1 MLYALLKDTADMLSR
16 ADILNMSDQTLMEL
30 FVDGIYQR
38 YAFQDTEGEYEDIST
53 WKFLQ
58 FNSQGQ
64 VVGIDFD
71 FFDGSL
77 ALQFL
82 PRTVTY
88 FRVRRAKVD
97 IHIDAA
103 GLPRDMETF
112 IVYGTNKA
120 SGTIDFCS
128 FPPALRTLNLSLNR
142 LSGSAEFRSLPARL
156 ESLEIYSNKFS
167 GEISLESL
175 PKSLENLNIRSN
187 EFQGPVC
194 LKSLP
199 QALRDLNV
207 SHCAFSGSLDLSN
220 IPPLLVCLLANDNAF
235 TGDLIFDSER
245 KCIEHADFSK
255 NLLSGTAVL
264 HSSLW
269 KVIEIYGN
277 RFTSIVDETGAAYV
291 FTTDKHGLVDGFS
304 LVHAMQDMFADE
316 SEDWE

>member
-1 MLYALLKDTADMLSR
+1 
-16 ADILNMSDQTLMEL
+16 MEL
-30 FVDGIYQR
+30 FVDEIDQR

-58 FNSQGQ
+58 LNSQSQ

-88 FRVRRAKVD
+88 FRVSRTQ
-97 IHIDAA
+97 IHTHIDAA
-103 GLPRDMETF
+103 GLPRHMETF

-120 SGTIDFCS
+120 YGTIDFCS
-128 FPPALRTLNLSLNR
+128 FPPALRTLNLSSNR
-142 LSGSAEFRSLPARL
+142 LRGSADFRSLPPSL
-156 ESLEIYSNKFS
+156 ESLKIYSNKFS
-167 GEISLESL
+167 GEISLKSL
-175 PKSLENLNIRSN
+175 PQSLEKLNIQSN

-194 LKSLP
+194 LRSLP
-199 QALRDLNV
+199 QALKDLDI
-207 SHCAFSGSLDLSN
+207 SDCAFSGSLDLSN

-235 TGDLIFDSER
+235 TADLIFDSEF
-245 KCIEHADFSK
+245 KCIEAADFSK

-269 KVIEIYGN
+269 KVTEIYGN

-304 LVHAMQDMFADE
+304 LVDAMQDMFADE
-316 SEDWE
+316 GEDWE